1 MKVGDK
7 VKIRNTSQYY
17 MDRDSWNPKDT
28 LGEVINFNQWNS
40 LPFLV
45 MWENGEENAYRF
57 QRHYQGQPQ
66 QPWNYH

>member
-17 MDRDSWNPKDT
+17 MDGDSWNPKDT

-45 MWENGEENAYRF
+45 MWENGEENAY
-57 QRHYQGQPQ
+57 GEEDLEII
-66 QPWNYH
+66 NEI